1 MQYTDTWNDD
11 VVRAAYSN
19 DTPLDKKPYIV
30 YAASKTEG
38 ERSAWKWVAENKPG
52 FEFNVVIPNVNVSE
66 KFRLMQI
73 NRQSDQHS
81 PWAVRKDLDARGNRQ
96 HDEMGVQSLA
106 WRPVCDQSSPAK

>member
-1 MQYTDTWNDD
+1 MRYISKVQYTDTWNDD
-11 VVRAAYSN
+11 AVRAAYSN

-52 FEFNVVIPNVNVSE
+52 FEFNVVIPNVNVSD
-66 KFRLMQI
+66 KYRLMQI

-81 PWAVRKDLDARGNRQ
+81 L
-96 HDEMGVQSLA
+96 L
-106 WRPVCDQSSPAK
+106 SSSEGS